1 MLDMLLADAIL
12 KNQYFGFFVKCNE
25 KLKIKYH
32 LYDKHFVEINT
43 KKRKSVV
50 ITYSINGSTPMED
63 DMIEMYD
70 GLYVKQ
76 FILFYGDELRYEI
89 YCDDLSDDPLKSETI
104 VMSEEPDVKNG
115 RFAIMNNIS
124 RHNMYG
130 ETAELAT
137 ALKQY
142 QGLDS
147 VTKDLFTII

>member
-1 MLDMLLADAIL
+1 
-12 KNQYFGFFVKCNE
+12 
-25 KLKIKYH
+25 
-32 LYDKHFVEINT
+32 
-43 KKRKSVV
+43 
-50 ITYSINGSTPMED
+50 
-63 DMIEMYD
+63 
-70 GLYVKQ
+70 
-76 FILFYGDELRYEI
+76 
-89 YCDDLSDDPLKSETI
+89 
-104 VMSEEPDVKNG
+104 MSEEPDVKNG

>member
-1 MLDMLLADAIL
+1 
-12 KNQYFGFFVKCNE
+12 
-25 KLKIKYH
+25 
-32 LYDKHFVEINT
+32 
-43 KKRKSVV
+43 
-50 ITYSINGSTPMED
+50 
-63 DMIEMYD
+63 MIEMYD

-124 RHNMYG
+124 RHNMYC